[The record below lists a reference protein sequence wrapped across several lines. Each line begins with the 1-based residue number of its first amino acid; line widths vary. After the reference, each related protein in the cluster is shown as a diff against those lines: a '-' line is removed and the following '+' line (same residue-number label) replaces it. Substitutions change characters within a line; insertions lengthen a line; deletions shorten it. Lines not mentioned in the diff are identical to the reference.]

1 MDKSIENIKKLNID
15 TIEYGIK
22 KKEILTL
29 NLRLDLIQKE
39 SKEKISK
46 INDLINNYQAEYEK
60 KRLGFY
66 NQNIEENEKID
77 EVISLIDIKYGEL
90 SNYFKEVK
98 ANIEDLNEKINECN
112 GKEKRLELKIFSTN
126 YQDIENQILQ
136 YENKIEKEQN
146 KAAQL
151 FLSYKNIHDN
161 LVDELK
167 CKAYK
172 IDKKISILRS
182 ELNNTKYLE
191 ELNYRKKYIINLL
204 NGKI

>member
-1 MDKSIENIKKLNID
+1 M
-15 TIEYGIK
+15 
-22 KKEILTL
+22 
-29 NLRLDLIQKE
+29 IQKE

-46 INDLINNYQAEYEK
+46 INELINNYQAEYEK

-98 ANIEDLNEKINECN
+98 ANIEDLNEKINECK
-112 GKEKRLELKIFSTN
+112 GEEKRLELKIFSTN